1 MQRFSECIVGL
12 YHILSRLGGLEEHRK
27 LPSGVWGGAAPPQA
41 QTLLGRFVRNS
52 VRFYMCFSAFW
63 KLAVIDNNTKSGPT
77 YIRKYNCG
85 W

>member
-1 MQRFSECIVGL
+1 MVGL

-27 LPSGVWGGAAPPQA
+27 LVQAPAVSGAEPQP

-52 VRFYMCFSAFW
+52 VRFYVCSSALW
-63 KLAVIDNNTKSGPT
+63 RLDVMDNNTKST
-77 YIRKYNCG
+77 IKYNCA